1 MLITMIV
8 MLMYILGAAIFLIS
22 ALGFYSMY
30 DGEMYAMYFPYV
42 DPNLFWTSLL
52 ISIIFCVLGRILSQ
66 LNTIEKR
73 LDHTNVPQIK
83 AKKEWGNWPPSV

>member
-42 DPNLFWTSLL
+42 DPNLF
-52 ISIIFCVLGRILSQ
+52 
-66 LNTIEKR
+66 
-73 LDHTNVPQIK
+73 
-83 AKKEWGNWPPSV
+83 